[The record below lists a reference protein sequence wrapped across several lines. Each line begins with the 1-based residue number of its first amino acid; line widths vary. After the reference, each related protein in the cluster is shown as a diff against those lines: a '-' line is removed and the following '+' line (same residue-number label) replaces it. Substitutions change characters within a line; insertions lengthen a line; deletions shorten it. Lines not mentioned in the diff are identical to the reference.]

1 MAQQGSLYI
10 DHGSWF
16 VRYWETVENEDGSL
30 TRKNPAYRL
39 ASVRDYPKKSD
50 VIPLKNQFIDRL
62 NRIGFHPGS
71 AVSLVDFVDNTFLP
85 ACERR
90 LTGAGLKCYRD
101 TWKCHLKPRARGL
114 RLRDVRPMHIQMLLN
129 AVEDEHGTKLA
140 HGTYKTMKVTLS
152 AIFTEARNMGVY
164 DGANPTTGVRIPK
177 GRKHGRKRLAYSLD
191 EILMH
196 LDLFTEGPIIV
207 PQPLPR
213 RRTTTRVTR
222 RKTGIKAEVHV
233 AGISANQMRAII
245 GSAAFAGL
253 RKGEVRGL
261 WWDDDRGE
269 ALAVCRSVW
278 NTTLKSTK
286 TDEDVDDP
294 GLVPIIQPLRLLLDA
309 IRPETAGGFVF
320 PNRSGGALD
329 LDNIANR
336 ILKPILDA
344 NGMVWK
350 GWQAYRR
357 GLATNLKELGV
368 EDTTIQ
374 CILRHE
380 DVSTTQRFYIKTAP
394 RRAQEAMR
402 VLEEKI
408 ACTAVV
414 CTATGSQRIRK
425 QLKEMEPM
433 SGVEPLTY

>member
-1 MAQQGSLYI
+1 MAQQGSLYQ

-16 VRYWETVENEDGSL
+16 VRYWETVENEDG
-30 TRKNPAYRL
+30 THRRKNPAHRL
-39 ASVRDYPKKSD
+39 ASVKDYPKKSE
-50 VIPLKNQFIDRL
+50 VIPLKNQFMDRL

-71 AVSLVDFVDNTFLP
+71 GVSLVDFADNTFLP

-101 TWKCHLKPRARGL
+101 TWKCHLKSRAGGL
-114 RLRDVRPMHIQMLLN
+114 RLRDVRPMHIQTLLN
-129 AVEDEHGTKLA
+129 GVEDEHGTNLA

-152 AIFTEARNMGVY
+152 AIFTEARNLGVY

-191 EILMH
+191 EILRH
-196 LDLFTEGPIIV
+196 LELFTSDPIIV

-213 RRTTTRVTR
+213 KRKTARITR
-222 RKTGIKAEVHV
+222 RRTGIKAEVHV
-233 AGISANQMRAII
+233 AGISADHRRHRLRVT
-245 GSAAFAGL
+245 AFAAL
-253 RKGEVRGL
+253 RKGEIRGL

-269 ALAVCRSVW
+269 ALAICRSVW
-278 NTTLKSTK
+278 NTTVKSTK
-286 TDEDVDDP
+286 TEEDVDDP
-294 GLVPIIQPLRLLLDA
+294 GLVPIIRPLRLLLDA
-309 IRPETAGGFVF
+309 IRPETAVGFIF
-320 PNRSGGALD
+320 PNRCGGALD
-329 LDNIANR
+329 LDNIADR
-336 ILKPILDA
+336 VLKPVLEA
-344 NGMVWK
+344 NGMQWK

-394 RRAQEAMR
+394 RVAQEAMR
-402 VLEEKI
+402 QLEEKI

-414 CTATGSQRIRK
+414 QQVPGR
-425 QLKEMEPM
+425 
-433 SGVEPLTY
+433 